1 VDADVT
7 AGGTTDNPRVAVR
20 VQVQGAG
27 VDPQHGRAPALSKI
41 AANLRATLADHRV
54 DGTVDVEA
62 PFAALSGRFG
72 LPVDASATGAPV
84 AVTLDV
90 TRLDLGDV
98 LRAGAVTAGID
109 GQAELHL
116 RLTGSTG
123 DPRIDLTA
131 AGKDLRVSRPPAAR
145 ATGGGTPTGPATTL
159 DVGHARLHLTYA
171 TRKAGVEVNFA
182 SAHGGTLRVDAA
194 ASIDLSYPRV
204 TRAVVVKKLPVRG
217 KVVARSLNVA
227 WLAQVNPR
235 VESLGGQVSADAS
248 LTGTLGD
255 PQFIGDVRWK
265 NGGIVA
271 RTAPPAVSATNQPAP
286 GL

>member
-1 VDADVT
+1 MT
-7 AGGTTDNPRVAVR
+7 G
-20 VQVQGAG
+20 
-27 VDPQHGRAPALSKI
+27 S
-41 AANLRATLADHRV
+41 
-54 DGTVDVEA
+54 
-62 PFAALSGRFG
+62 FG
-72 LPVDASATGAPV
+72 LPVQPNAPDTTAAKIDV
-84 AVTLDV
+84 RLDV

-98 LRAGAVTAGID
+98 LRAGAVTTGID
-109 GQAELHL
+109 GLAELHL
-116 RLTGSTG
+116 RLTGSAD
-123 DPRIDLTA
+123 DPRVDFTA
-131 AGKDLRVSRPPAAR
+131 AGKDLRVSRPPPTRTTAGVAA
-145 ATGGGTPTGPATTL
+145 APATL

-171 TRKAGVEVNFA
+171 TRKAGAEINFA
-182 SAHGGTLRVDAA
+182 SAHGGSLRVDAGA
-194 ASIDLSYPRV
+194 NVDLSYPRV
-204 TRAVVVKKLPVRG
+204 TRGLVVKKLPVRG

-271 RTAPPAVSATNQPAP
+271 RVAPPVSATNQPAP